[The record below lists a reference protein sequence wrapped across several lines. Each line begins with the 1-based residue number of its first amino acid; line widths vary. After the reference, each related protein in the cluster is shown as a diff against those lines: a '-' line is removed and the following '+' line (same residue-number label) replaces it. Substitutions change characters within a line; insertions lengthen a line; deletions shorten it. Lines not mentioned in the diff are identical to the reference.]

1 TVRLPDKITLSPVI
15 SLSRNKAPASNTGTL
30 RKHLKKRRGE
40 DLAGIGGCL
49 CFSVIAGRSVFLCE
63 SGV

>member
-1 TVRLPDKITLSPVI
+1 M
-15 SLSRNKAPASNTGTL
+15 
-30 RKHLKKRRGE
+30 RKHLKKQRGK
-40 DLAGIGGCL
+40 DLAGIGGRL